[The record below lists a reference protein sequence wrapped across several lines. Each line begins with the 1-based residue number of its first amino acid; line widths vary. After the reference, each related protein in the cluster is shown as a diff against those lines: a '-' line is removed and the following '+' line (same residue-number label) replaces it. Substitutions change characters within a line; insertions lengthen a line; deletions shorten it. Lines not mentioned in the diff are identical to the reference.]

1 MDISAG
7 GYSDYAAQIQ
17 AQAREQRGEDSRL
30 RGEAAR
36 IQTQAQANGE
46 AATTQ
51 VTYSRAADGSSY
63 VSAVTITRMVESG
76 APSGSTP
83 TESNAIT
90 PMPDASVAQMQ
101 RLAFEVYMQ
110 EKQVQNELQMADASV
125 RTHEGLHFRTAGGIA
140 VGTAEFDT
148 MQGPDGRQYAVA
160 GAVEVRTTTTS
171 DPEQAASEAQD
182 FAAAATAPG
191 DASAQDMSAAR
202 MAHGMASEHYGNNTS
217 SNRRSPTG
225 EYNVIA

>member
-1 MDISAG
+1 MEISAG
-7 GYSDYAAQIQ
+7 GYSDHTALIQ

-36 IQTQAQANGE
+36 IESQARANGQPVT
-46 AATTQ
+46 AQ

-63 VSAVTITRMVESG
+63 VSAITVTRMVESG
-76 APSGSTP
+76 RPSDNTST
-83 TESNAIT
+83 AQT
-90 PMPDASVAQMQ
+90 PMPDASVAEMQ

-110 EKQVQNELQMADASV
+110 EKQVQNELQMADTSV

-148 MQGPDGRQYAVA
+148 MQGPDGQQYAVA

-171 DPEQAASEAQD
+171 DAEQAAAEARD

-191 DASAQDMSAAR
+191 DASAQDMSASR
-202 MAHGMASEHYGNNTS
+202 KAHGMAAERYGEALNTLIT
-217 SNRRSPTG
+217 PPQG
-225 EYNVIA
+225 YNDFA

>member
-1 MDISAG
+1 MEIPAG
-7 GYSDYAAQIQ
+7 GYSDHAALIQ
-17 AQAREQRGEDSRL
+17 AQAREQRKEDSRL

-36 IQTQAQANGE
+36 IESQARANGE
-46 AATTQ
+46 PVTAQ

-76 APSGSTP
+76 APSGDTSV
-83 TESNAIT
+83 ESNAII
-90 PMPDASVAQMQ
+90 PVPDVGVAEMQ
-101 RLAFEVYMQ
+101 RLAFQVYMQ
-110 EKQVQNELQMADASV
+110 EKQVQDELQMADASV

-148 MQGPDGRQYAVA
+148 IQGPDGQHYAVA

-171 DPEQAASEAQD
+171 DPVQAASEARD

-191 DASAQDMSAAR
+191 DASAQDMAASR
-202 MAHGMASEHYGNNTS
+202 KAHGMAAERYGEAQNALIA
-217 SNRRSPTG
+217 PTRG
-225 EYNVIA
+225 YNDVA